1 MAQIKFLIII
11 LFSITIQAQE
21 FDFSCNTELDEY
33 VTAWFNDAEANGLNH
48 SNTGIIK
55 WVHEAPSHYHF
66 GGIDFAGVSVN
77 SCSNGYEIYIN
88 QSYWNSVSDII
99 RKRIIYHEM
108 GHAILKYGHVCNNPL
123 PSNFQPSRAD
133 CFTDPRGT
141 GDPINWVWND
151 IMRTSEDCSDYNV
164 CTSPTIDNHRYSRYW
179 NQTDYIPLVCGTNKG
194 IDIIYD

>member
-1 MAQIKFLIII
+1 MAQIKFLIIV

-21 FDFSCNTELDEY
+21 FDFSCNTELDGY

-48 SNTGIIK
+48 INQGIIK

-66 GGIDFAGVSVN
+66 NNTNYAGVSVN
-77 SCSNGYEIYIN
+77 SCYDGYEIYIN
-88 QSYWNSVSDII
+88 QPVWNSVTDII

-123 PSNFQPSRAD
+123 PYNLQPQPGEIAI
-133 CFTDPRGT
+133 CLTDPPTR
-141 GDPINWVWND
+141 PFNYIWND
-151 IMRTSEDCSDYNV
+151 IMRTDEDCSNDV
-164 CTSPTIDNHRYSRYW
+164 CTSPVIDNQRYSRYW
-179 NQTDYIPLVCGTNKG
+179 NQTDYIPLACGTNKG